1 MMYPEYATIDGKD
14 YKINTDFN
22 VALRCFEV
30 IEDNEIND
38 TERTLAV
45 LFLLFGFIPED
56 NLEEFLDK
64 ATLYLQCGAKNNGSS
79 SNERDIDLNADRC
92 YINASFMSDYKI
104 DLSQTKMHY
113 WMFVDLLKGLTEHCI
128 LSRVREIRNYDI
140 SDVKDSKTRNKILK
154 AQESVALP
162 KKFTKEEREAIDNF
176 EKLFE
181 KVE

>member
-1 MMYPEYATIDGKD
+1 MMYPEYAIIDGEE

-30 IEDNEIND
+30 IEDGEISD
-38 TERTLAV
+38 TERTIAV
-45 LFLLFGFIPED
+45 LFLLFGFIPD
-56 NLEEFLDK
+56 NNIEEFLEK
-64 ATLYLQCGAKNNGSS
+64 AALFLQCGTKNDKPS

-140 SDVKDSKTRNKILK
+140 SDVKDAKTRNKILK

-162 KKFTKEEREAIDNF
+162 KKFTKEEQEAIDNF

-181 KVE
+181 

>member
-1 MMYPEYATIDGKD
+1 MYPEYATIDGEE

-30 IEDNEIND
+30 VEDDEITD

-45 LFLLFGFIPED
+45 LFLLYGFIPD
-56 NLEEFLDK
+56 HHLDEFLDK
-64 ATLYLQCGAKNNGSS
+64 ASLFLQCGVKNDNPS

-140 SDVKDSKTRNKILK
+140 SDIKDAKIRNKILK

-162 KKFTKEEREAIDNF
+162 KKFTKEEQEAIDNF
-176 EKLFE
+176 EKLFCVKE
-181 KVE
+181 

>member
-1 MMYPEYATIDGKD
+1 MIYPEYANIDGKE
-14 YKINTDFN
+14 YKINTDFS

-30 IEDNEIND
+30 IENEEISD
-38 TERTLAV
+38 TERALAV
-45 LFLLFGFIPED
+45 IYLLFGFIPET
-56 NLEEFLDK
+56 NLDIFLDK
-64 ATLYLQCGAKNNGSS
+64 ASLFLQCGTKNDKPSG
-79 SNERDIDLNADRC
+79 ERDIDLNADRC

-140 SDVKDSKTRNKILK
+140 SDIKDAKTRNKILK

-162 KKFTKEEREAIDNF
+162 KKLTKEEQEAIDNF

-181 KVE
+181 KGE

>member
-1 MMYPEYATIDGKD
+1 MYPEYATIDGKD

-30 IEDNEIND
+30 IEDTEISD

-56 NLEEFLDK
+56 NLEEFLAK
-64 ATLYLQCGAKNNGSS
+64 AALFLQCGTKDNNSS
-79 SNERDIDLNADRC
+79 GERDIDLNADRS
-92 YINASFMSDYKI
+92 YINASFMSDYRI

-113 WMFVDLLKGLTEHCI
+113 WMFIDLLKGLTEHCI
-128 LSRVREIRNYDI
+128 LSRVREIRNYDL
-140 SDVKDSKTRNKILK
+140 SDVKDAKTRNKIIK

-162 KKFTKEEREAIDNF
+162 KKFTKEEQEAIDNF
-176 EKLFE
+176 EKLF
-181 KVE
+181 V

>member
-1 MMYPEYATIDGKD
+1 MTYPEYATIDGKD

-30 IEDNEIND
+30 IEDNEISD
-38 TERTLAV
+38 MERTLAV
-45 LFLLFGFIPED
+45 IFLLFGFIPDD
-56 NLEEFLDK
+56 NLDKFLEK
-64 ATLYLQCGAKNNGSS
+64 ATLFLQCGKPKDNSS
-79 SNERDIDLNADRC
+79 SGERDMDLNADRC

-113 WMFVDLLKGLTEHCI
+113 WMFIDLLKGLTEHCI
-128 LSRVREIRNYDI
+128 LSRVREIRNYDL
-140 SDVKDSKTRNKILK
+140 SDVKDAKTRNKILK
-154 AQESVALP
+154 AQESVELP
-162 KKFTKEEREAIDNF
+162 KKFTKEEQEAIDNF